1 MREARYRIS
10 RKNLI
15 MDIDYEQLAAQI
27 RAGEVM
33 ALFCRNDRLA
43 VKTIRSLRE
52 RGLRIPPRARSDHGR
67 WTRGQPLWLT
77 APANCSAQSLRPS
90 APPNRRSIPDAILPS
105 EARSLRRAAYYPLI
119 DPTNTPFTKYFCKN
133 GYTHNM
139 GKVTITVTQYF
150 TSSR

>member
-43 VKTIRSLRE
+43 VKTIRSLRRTG
-52 RGLRIPPRARSDHGR
+52 RGGCGFRRGPGATMGGGRADNHSG
-67 WTRGQPLWLT
+67 
-77 APANCSAQSLRPS
+77 
-90 APPNRRSIPDAILPS
+90 
-105 EARSLRRAAYYPLI
+105 
-119 DPTNTPFTKYFCKN
+119 
-133 GYTHNM
+133 
-139 GKVTITVTQYF
+139 
-150 TSSR
+150 

>member
-52 RGLRIPPRARSDHGR
+52 RGAADSAAGPERPWAVDAR
-67 WTRGQPLWLT
+67 TTTL
-77 APANCSAQSLRPS
+77 ANCSSQLFRPI

>member
-1 MREARYRIS
+1 MGGGRADNRS
-10 RKNLI
+10 G
-15 MDIDYEQLAAQI
+15 QL
-27 RAGEVM
+27 
-33 ALFCRNDRLA
+33 
-43 VKTIRSLRE
+43 
-52 RGLRIPPRARSDHGR
+52 
-67 WTRGQPLWLT
+67 LWLT
-77 APANCSAQSLRPS
+77 APANCSTQSFRPS
-90 APPNRRSIPDAILPS
+90 ALPNRRSIPDAILPS

>member
-1 MREARYRIS
+1 MGGG
-10 RKNLI
+10 
-15 MDIDYEQLAAQI
+15 
-27 RAGEVM
+27 RADNYSGYP
-33 ALFCRNDRLA
+33 
-43 VKTIRSLRE
+43 LR
-52 RGLRIPPRARSDHGR
+52 
-67 WTRGQPLWLT
+67 TT
-77 APANCSAQSLRPS
+77 
-90 APPNRRSIPDAILPS
+90 APPNRKSVPDAILPS